1 MSYDFYMNN
10 KNFPPS
16 FFQANGLTFGSI
28 LTPWRY
34 KALWGSSWSIV
45 ALWVL
50 GAVMILSGAIAGG
63 LGGSEQD
70 YVSLIGYGVLFGA
83 VSVGRV
89 AALILG
95 IDTLSVR
102 DDSRFTWLTGRKTH
116 LWWGVAVG
124 VVFAGL
130 MLVVSYLV
138 PALFPGV
145 DFSNTQTV
153 QFSGYSPVV
162 LGLMLI
168 VFAPLFEEVIWRGL
182 VLKSCVMAGA
192 VPWVAVLVQ
201 GLFFAAVHF
210 WGIPLTPGI
219 IVSGIFLAVF
229 GICLG
234 ALRVKSGS
242 LLPGLLAHAIYNASV
257 LAILLLV

>member
-1 MSYDFYMNN
+1 MSD
-10 KNFPPS
+10 KNFSSS
-16 FFQANGLTFGSI
+16 FLQANGLTFGSV
-28 LTPWRY
+28 LAPWRY

-45 ALWVL
+45 ALWAL
-50 GAVMILSGAIAGG
+50 GAVMILSGTVVGL

-95 IDTLSVR
+95 IDTLSVH
-102 DDSRFTWLTGRKTH
+102 DDSRFAWLTGRKMH

-124 VVFAGL
+124 VIFSGL
-130 MLVVSYLV
+130 MLAVSYLV
-138 PALFPGV
+138 PALFLGV

-168 VFAPLFEEVIWRGL
+168 VFAPLFEEVIWRGM

-192 VPWVAVLVQ
+192 VPWVAVLLQ

-219 IVSGIFLAVF
+219 IVSGIFLTVF

-234 ALRVKSGS
+234 ALRVKSES

-257 LAILLLV
+257 LAVLLLV